1 MIDERLIEA
10 IKEDADLLTQTD
22 QWLEEEKNHYTS
34 QLEATISELKP
45 ILLAIL
51 IKRQLQ
57 QKNMVPAL
65 KLQRDENGNV
75 SDVIVEICKLQEAVK
90 CITHK
95 DIDIYDRLIA
105 AGNLATWHNDG
116 YDIETCLQADI

>member
-10 IKEDADLLTQTD
+10 IKEDADLLTKSD
-22 QWLEEEKNHYTS
+22 QWLEEEKNYFTHI
-34 QLEATISELKP
+34 LEATISELKP

-65 KLQRDENGNV
+65 KLQRDQNGDV
-75 SDVIVEICKLQEAVK
+75 SDVVIEICKLQEA
-90 CITHK
+90 IK
-95 DIDIYDRLIA
+95 DIRDNDIYDRLIA
-105 AGNLATWHNDG
+105 AGNIATWHSDG